1 MQDNSI
7 SIASSAMLVEL
18 SISTWTA
25 RKLDKKVS
33 TQVDLDQN
41 AKTRAG
47 NYNKNLLAGT
57 GFLDSITKYAANAR
71 AWHLSQTL
79 PWSDNGLRLL
89 PMSNFMDYKKQL
101 HTLETNYE
109 SLVDKFVI
117 AYPNL
122 VNAAAFQLGNLFD
135 RSEYP
140 EADTIARKFKFTVNY
155 LPVPMAGDFRVDINE
170 EAKAEIIASCEGL
183 YKERLDNAM
192 RDAWS
197 RLHECLTRMSDRL
210 AVDLVDSDTPDGG
223 VQVNT
228 IKPRVFRDSL
238 LENAVELVDLLKH
251 FNLTGN
257 ADMEQA
263 RKELAIAIMNHDATE
278 LREDMLAREAV
289 KNKVDAILGKFSF

>member
-18 SISTWTA
+18 SISAWTA

-33 TQVDLDQN
+33 AQVDLDKH

-57 GFLDSITKYAANAR
+57 GFLDTINKYAASAR
-71 AWHLSQTL
+71 HWHSTQTL

-89 PMSNFMDYKKQL
+89 PMSNFLAYKQNL
-101 HTLETNYE
+101 VTLEKNYQA
-109 SLVDKFVI
+109 LVDKFIV

-122 VNAAAFQLGNLFD
+122 VSAAAFQLGDLFD

-140 EADTIARKFKFTVNY
+140 EPETVARKFKFRVNY

-170 EAKAEIIASCEGL
+170 EAKAEIIMSCEGL

-192 RDAWS
+192 KDAWT
-197 RLHECLTRMSDRL
+197 RLHDCLLRMSERLSDNENGDRKRIH
-210 AVDLVDSDTPDGG
+210 DTLV
-223 VQVNT
+223 
-228 IKPRVFRDSL
+228 
-238 LENAVELVDLLKH
+238 ENAVELTSLLKH
-251 FNLTGN
+251 FNLTGDSNMETARTELEN
-257 ADMEQA
+257 AI
-263 RKELAIAIMNHDATE
+263 KNHDADD
-278 LREDMLAREAV
+278 LRESHMAREAV
-289 KNKVDAILGKFSF
+289 KTKVDAILSKFSF

>member
-1 MQDNSI
+1 MQNNSI
-7 SIASSAMLVEL
+7 SIASSAMLVEM
-18 SISTWTA
+18 SISSWTA

-57 GFLDSITKYAANAR
+57 GFLDTITKYAANAR

-89 PMSNFMDYKKQL
+89 PMSNFMEYKAQL
-101 HTLETNYE
+101 HTLETNYIA
-109 SLVDKFVI
+109 LVDKFVV

-140 EADTIARKFKFTVNY
+140 EAETLAKRFKFSVNY

-170 EAKAEIIASCEGL
+170 ESKAEIIASCEGL
-183 YKERLDNAM
+183 YQERLNNAM
-192 RDAWS
+192 KDAWG

-210 AVDLVDSDTPDGG
+210 GSDVVEEEGG
-223 VQVNT
+223 TKTKN
-228 IKPRVFRDSL
+228 RVFRDSL
-238 LENAVELVDLLKH
+238 VDNAVELVNLLKH
-251 FNLTGN
+251 FNLTN
-257 ADMEQA
+257 DATMEQA
-263 RKELAIAIMNHDATE
+263 RIELQQAIGVYDADD
-278 LREDMLAREAV
+278 LRDNCVARDTV
-289 KNKVDAILGKFSF
+289 KTKVDSILSKFSF